1 MFHQSRL
8 STILLF
14 LFLSQLNIHAQ
25 TRENTSGNSNLP
37 DSTIL
42 LNVVTIEGYQLSNR
56 LHTFPGSL
64 FVLKGKVLTF
74 SDGTNMAATLNTIP
88 GVNMQSGTYA
98 TNRIVIRGMGS
109 RTPYNTNRIRSY
121 LNDIPLTASDGV
133 STPEEIDMQ
142 SLGRIEVLK
151 GPSSSLYGSGLGG
164 SINLFTPVN
173 VKNEG
178 NLNAGYGSFNTLRT
192 NFSGTINT
200 GNANLWGSLSHLQ
213 SDGYRDNNEYKRT
226 SFISSAQWKQTK
238 WSIKS
243 TLFFADVNAKIPS
256 SLGKTKFENDPQAA
270 APNWA
275 AIEGYKKYRKALAG
289 ITLTNIL
296 SSKLTNQFTV
306 HGKWSD
312 SYEKRPFN
320 NLDDETMSNGIR
332 NKLSYYR
339 QKTDWILGIDWI
351 AEQYKWKIDKDEI
364 LLNENRENRNQVSVF
379 GIMNY
384 RPTPKLNIS
393 IAATLNHISYQ
404 LTDLYEANGDQS
416 GKRNFPLIVSPRI
429 GLNYAGS
436 DNLAFYASV
445 GQGFSMPSPEETLLP
460 AGDVNPD
467 IEPEQG
473 MQYEI
478 GTRLNFFD
486 KAFEIDASFYWIE
499 LNNLLV
505 TKRITEDIFTGMNAG
520 KTRHQGFELLLRN
533 RIFGNNDFPGKL
545 NSTFSYTLS
554 RNRFIDFIDDGNTYD
569 GNELPGIPHQSM
581 QLQLSWLPVE
591 RIEVATHLQYNG
603 DQYLNDANSLK
614 YEGYFLADLKLSTQF
629 QLKKAGTFN
638 IYAGINNLT
647 DNQYASMLVVNAIG
661 FGNNEPR
668 YYYPGL
674 PRNVYAG
681 IRFKF

>member
-1 MFHQSRL
+1 MKYLYRL
-8 STILLF
+8 SIILIFLLSLIKTHAQIVNPQIADVQHPDSSILLD
-14 LFLSQLNIHAQ
+14 
-25 TRENTSGNSNLP
+25 E
-37 DSTIL
+37 
-42 LNVVTIEGYQLSNR
+42 VTIEGFPLSSS
-56 LHTFPGSL
+56 LQTFPGSL
-64 FVLKGKVLTF
+64 SVLSGKGLNL
-74 SDGTNMAATLNTIP
+74 SDGTNMATTLNTIP
-88 GVNMQSGTYA
+88 GVSMQSGTYA

-121 LNDIPLTASDGV
+121 LNDIPITSSDGV

-142 SLGRIEVLK
+142 SLGRIEVIK
-151 GPSSSLYGSGLGG
+151 GPASALYGSGLGG
-164 SINLFTPVN
+164 SINLFTPVRLH
-173 VKNEG
+173 NEG
-178 NLNAGYGSFNTLRT
+178 NLSLNYGSFNTLKT

-200 GNANLWGSLSHLQ
+200 KNANLWGSLSHLQ
-213 SDGYRDNNEYKRT
+213 SDGYRENNEYKRT
-226 SFISSAQWKQTK
+226 SLLSTAQWKQTK

-243 TLFFADVNAKIPS
+243 TLMLMDVNGEIPS
-256 SLGKTKFENDPQAA
+256 SLGKTQFENDPQTAA
-270 APNWA
+270 ANWA
-275 AIEGYKKYRKALAG
+275 AIEGYKKYKKALAG

-296 SSKLTNQFTV
+296 SSKLTNQLTV

-320 NLDDETMSNGIR
+320 NLDDETMSTGIR
-332 NKLSYYR
+332 NKLSYYK

-384 RPTPKLNIS
+384 RPTQKLIIS
-393 IAATLNHISYQ
+393 IAGTLNHISYQ
-404 LTDLYEANGDQS
+404 LTDLYPANGDQS
-416 GKRNFPLIVSPRI
+416 GKRNFPIIISPRM
-429 GLNYAGS
+429 GFNYS
-436 DNLAFYASV
+436 VSTKSAFYASV
-445 GQGFSMPSPEETLLP
+445 GHGFSMPSPEETLLP

-467 IEPEQG
+467 IKPEQG

-486 KAFEIDASFYWIE
+486 KAFEIDAALYWIE

-533 RIFGNNDFPGKL
+533 RFFDFSSFPGKL

-554 RNRFIDFIDDGNTYD
+554 RNHFIDFTDNGNTYD
-569 GNELPGIPHQSM
+569 GNDLPGIPDQHM
-581 QLQLSWLPVE
+581 QLQLTWNPFKKL
-591 RIEVATHLQYNG
+591 EVFTHFQYTG

-614 YEGYFLADLKLSTQF
+614 YEGYFLIDLKVLTQIEI
-629 QLKKAGTFN
+629 KKTGTFN
-638 IYAGINNLT
+638 IYAGINNLANT
-647 DNQYASMLVVNAIG
+647 QYASMLVVNAIG

-674 PRNVYAG
+674 PRNIYAG
-681 IRFKF
+681 IQFKF